1 MAEGEA
7 KYVRILNS
15 MLLLSGVLVFLL
27 FLSCFQHTN
36 MKYIITLIFL
46 TISICAFSQNITGTV
61 VDSET
66 KQPLM
71 YANISVKGK
80 SIGAITDSTGHFE
93 LLRRNLSKSDTLVFS
108 YLGYSVKPLPAKD
121 FLDGKTAVCELS
133 PFAETLQDVDVYP
146 FTYCQI
152 AHKYDSII
160 RISRNL
166 PAFNTTAVF
175 RQLIVENDTIRSIYE
190 ITLLTYNNYSEVVFQ
205 CKIIGEK
212 SYSCNTTYPTNIIY
226 AAKLL
231 DLNLYKRL
239 LVEKNCDKY
248 NYEIAERFG
257 KDTIGVVVTPMK
269 KSQENHFDYAQ
280 IVFDTVRGIPLS
292 YSRRSKQIIV
302 SSKAKYKFFDCY
314 ETDHSQYA
322 YVGNRLLMRFS
333 SVLEDQHYK
342 VGKRVVHRQTYCTY
356 ENVSFNFDNVVR
368 LEESECY
375 NHMDASY
382 FKYFDGKDCDR
393 WTGLSLDELKNMFW
407 IKPRMLGEK

>member
-1 MAEGEA
+1 
-7 KYVRILNS
+7 
-15 MLLLSGVLVFLL
+15 
-27 FLSCFQHTN
+27 

-46 TISICAFSQNITGTV
+46 AINIYAFSQSITGSV

-80 SIGAITDSTGHFE
+80 SIGAITDSIGHFE

-108 YLGYSVKPLPAKD
+108 YLGYSVKPLSAKD

-146 FTYCQI
+146 FSYCQI

-190 ITLLTYNNYSEVVFQ
+190 ITLLTYNNYSEGVFQ
-205 CKIIGEK
+205 CKVIREK
-212 SYSCNTTYPTNIIY
+212 SYSCNNLGVSPPNIIY
-226 AAKLL
+226 VAKHL
-231 DLNLYKRL
+231 DLNTGKHL
-239 LVEKNCDKY
+239 LKEKNCDKY

-269 KSQENHFDYAQ
+269 KSQESRFDYAQ

-292 YSRRSKQIIV
+292 YSRRSKQNIV
-302 SSKAKYKFFDCY
+302 SSKAKYRFFDCY

-342 VGKRVVHRQTYCTY
+342 VGKRVMHRQTYCTY

-375 NHMDASY
+375 NHMDASAV
-382 FKYFDGKDCDR
+382 KYFEGNDCDR
-393 WTGLSLDELKNMFW
+393 WTGLSLDELKAMFW

>member
-1 MAEGEA
+1 M
-7 KYVRILNS
+7 KNLILFIT
-15 MLLLSGVLVFLL
+15 FLL
-27 FLSCFQHTN
+27 FA
-36 MKYIITLIFL
+36 
-46 TISICAFSQNITGTV
+46 ICAFSQSITGTV

-66 KQPLM
+66 KQSLM

-80 SIGAITDSTGHFE
+80 NIGTITDSTGHFE
-93 LLRRNLSKSDTLVFS
+93 LLRKNLSKSDTLVFS
-108 YLGYSVKPLPAKD
+108 YLGYSVKPLLAKD

-166 PAFNTTAVF
+166 PAFNTTTVF
-175 RQLIVENDTIRSIYE
+175 RQLIVENDTIRNIHE
-190 ITLLTYNNYSEVVFQ
+190 ITLLTYNNYSEDVFQ
-205 CKIIGEK
+205 CKVIGEK
-212 SYSCNTTYPTNIIY
+212 SYSCNNLGVSPPNIIY
-226 AAKLL
+226 VAKLL
-231 DLNLYKRL
+231 DLNTYKRL

-257 KDTIGVVVTPMK
+257 KDTISVVVTPMK
-269 KSQENHFDYAQ
+269 KSQESRFDYAQ

-292 YSRRSKQIIV
+292 YSSRSKQNIV
-302 SSKAKYKFFDCY
+302 SSKAKYRFFDCY

-342 VGKRVVHRQTYCTY
+342 IGKRVMHRQKYCTY

-393 WTGLSLDELKNMFW
+393 WAGLSLDELKNMFW

>member
-1 MAEGEA
+1 MKFCIVLFCALFFA
-7 KYVRILNS
+7 LNS
-15 MLLLSGVLVFLL
+15 
-27 FLSCFQHTN
+27 
-36 MKYIITLIFL
+36 
-46 TISICAFSQNITGTV
+46 FSQSIVGTV

-93 LLRRNLSKSDTLVFS
+93 LLRKNLSKSDTLVFS
-108 YLGYSVKPLPAKD
+108 YLGYSVKPLSAKD

-133 PFAETLQDVDVYP
+133 PFAETLQYVDVYP
-146 FTYCQI
+146 FSYCQI

-160 RISRNL
+160 RISRDL
-166 PAFNTTAVF
+166 PAYNTTAVF
-175 RQLIVENDTIRSIYE
+175 RQMIVENDTIRSIYE
-190 ITLLTYNNYSEVVFQ
+190 ITLLTYNNYSEGVFQ
-205 CKIIGEK
+205 CKVIGEK
-212 SYSCNTTYPTNIIY
+212 SYSCNNLGVYPPNIIY
-226 AAKLL
+226 VAKLL

-269 KSQENHFDYAQ
+269 RSQERHFDYAQ

-292 YSRRSKQIIV
+292 YSYRRKQNIIQIGGKV
-302 SSKAKYKFFDCY
+302 HVKFFDCY

-342 VGKRVVHRQTYCTY
+342 VSKRVVHRQTYRTY
-356 ENVSFNFDNVVR
+356 ENVSFNFDNV
-368 LEESECY
+368 EKIKESECY
-375 NHMDASY
+375 NHMDASTA
-382 FKYFDGKDCDR
+382 KYFEGKDCDR
-393 WTGLSLDELKNMFW
+393 WAGLSLYELKDMFW
-407 IKPRMLGEK
+407 IKPKMLGE

>member
-1 MAEGEA
+1 M
-7 KYVRILNS
+7 RNSILFIS
-15 MLLLSGVLVFLL
+15 F
-27 FLSCFQHTN
+27 
-36 MKYIITLIFL
+36 IFS
-46 TISICAFSQNITGTV
+46 TFCAFSQNITGTV

-108 YLGYSVKPLPAKD
+108 YLGYSVKLLSAKD

-133 PFAETLQDVDVYP
+133 PFAETLQNVDIYP
-146 FTYCQI
+146 FSYCQI

-166 PAFNTTAVF
+166 PPYNTTAVF
-175 RQLIVENDTIRSIYE
+175 RQLIVENDTIRNIHE
-190 ITLLTYNNYSEVVFQ
+190 ITLLTYNNYSEGVFQ
-205 CKIIGEK
+205 CKVIGEK
-212 SYSCNTTYPTNIIY
+212 SYSCNNLGVSPPNIIY
-226 AAKLL
+226 VAKLL
-231 DLNLYKRL
+231 DLNTYKRL

-269 KSQENHFDYAQ
+269 KSQESRFDYAQ
-280 IVFDTVRGIPLS
+280 IVFDTIRGIPLS
-292 YSRRSKQIIV
+292 YSRRSLQNIV

-333 SVLEDQHYK
+333 SVLEDQHNK

-375 NHMDASY
+375 NHMDASAV
-382 FKYFDGKDCDR
+382 KYFEGNDCDR
-393 WTGLSLDELKNMFW
+393 WAGLSLEELKDMFW
-407 IKPRMLGEK
+407 IKPRMLGNE

>member
-1 MAEGEA
+1 M
-7 KYVRILNS
+7 KNLTLFISFILS
-15 MLLLSGVLVFLL
+15 AF
-27 FLSCFQHTN
+27 CT
-36 MKYIITLIFL
+36 
-46 TISICAFSQNITGTV
+46 FSQNITGTV

-80 SIGAITDSTGHFE
+80 SIGAITDSIGHFE
-93 LLRRNLSKSDTLVFS
+93 ILRKNLSKSDTLVFS
-108 YLGYSVKPLPAKD
+108 YLGYLVKPLSAKD
-121 FLDGKTAVCELS
+121 FLDGKTTVCELS
-133 PFAETLQDVDVYP
+133 PFAETLQNVDVYP
-146 FTYCQI
+146 FSYCQI

-166 PAFNTTAVF
+166 PPFNTTSVF
-175 RQLIVENDTIRSIYE
+175 RQLVVENDTIRSIYE
-190 ITLLTYNNYSEVVFQ
+190 VTLLTYNNYSEIVFQ

-212 SYSCNTTYPTNIIY
+212 SYSCNNSGGRFPPNIIY
-226 AAKLL
+226 VAKHL
-231 DLNLYKRL
+231 DLNIGKHL
-239 LVEKNCDKY
+239 LKEKNCDKY

-269 KSQENHFDYAQ
+269 KLQENRFDYAQ

-292 YSRRSKQIIV
+292 YSSRSKQNIV
-302 SSKAKYKFFDCY
+302 SSKAKYRFFDCY

-375 NHMDASY
+375 NHMDASSA
-382 FKYFDGKDCDR
+382 KYFDGNDCDR
-393 WTGLSLDELKNMFW
+393 WAGLSLDELRNSFW
-407 IKPRMLGEK
+407 IKPRIIGKE

>member
-1 MAEGEA
+1 M
-7 KYVRILNS
+7 KNLILFIT
-15 MLLLSGVLVFLL
+15 FLL
-27 FLSCFQHTN
+27 FA
-36 MKYIITLIFL
+36 
-46 TISICAFSQNITGTV
+46 ICAFSQSITGTV

-71 YANISVKGK
+71 YANISVNGK

-146 FTYCQI
+146 FSYCQI

-160 RISRNL
+160 WISRNL

-175 RQLIVENDTIRSIYE
+175 RRLVVENDTIRSIYE
-190 ITLLTYNNYSEVVFQ
+190 TTLLTYNNYSEGIFQ
-205 CKIIGEK
+205 CKVIGEK
-212 SYSCNTTYPTNIIY
+212 SYSCNNSGVRYAPNIIY
-226 AAKLL
+226 VAKHL
-231 DLNLYKRL
+231 DLNTGKYL
-239 LVEKNCDKY
+239 LKEKNCDNY
-248 NYEIAERFG
+248 NYEIAQRFG

-269 KSQENHFDYAQ
+269 KSQERHFDYAQ
-280 IVFDTVRGIPLS
+280 IVFDTIRGIPLS
-292 YSRRSKQIIV
+292 YSRRSLQNIV

-333 SVLEDQHYK
+333 SVLEDQHNK

-368 LEESECY
+368 LDESECY
-375 NHMDASY
+375 NHMDASAV
-382 FKYFDGKDCDR
+382 KYFEGNDCDR
-393 WTGLSLDELKNMFW
+393 WAGLSLEELKDMFW
-407 IKPRMLGEK
+407 IKPRMLGNK

>member
-1 MAEGEA
+1 
-7 KYVRILNS
+7 
-15 MLLLSGVLVFLL
+15 
-27 FLSCFQHTN
+27 

-46 TISICAFSQNITGTV
+46 AINIYAFSQSITGSV
-61 VDSET
+61 VDNET

-80 SIGAITDSTGHFE
+80 SIGTITDSIGHFE
-93 LLRRNLSKSDTLVFS
+93 LLRRNLSKTDTLIFS

-121 FLDGKTAVCELS
+121 FLDGKTTVCELS

-146 FTYCQI
+146 FSYCQI

-160 RISRNL
+160 WISRNL
-166 PAFNTTAVF
+166 PAYNTTAVF
-175 RQLIVENDTIRSIYE
+175 RQLVVENDTIRSICE
-190 ITLLTYNNYSEVVFQ
+190 TTLLTYNNYSEGIFQ
-205 CKIIGEK
+205 CKVIGEK
-212 SYSCNTTYPTNIIY
+212 SYSCNNSRVRFAPNIIY
-226 AAKLL
+226 IAKHL
-231 DLNLYKRL
+231 DLNTGKYL
-239 LVEKNCDKY
+239 LKEKNCDKY

-292 YSRRSKQIIV
+292 YSRRSKQNIV

-375 NHMDASY
+375 NHMDASAV
-382 FKYFDGKDCDR
+382 KYFEGNDCDR
-393 WTGLSLDELKNMFW
+393 WAGLSLDELKAMFW

>member
-1 MAEGEA
+1 
-7 KYVRILNS
+7 
-15 MLLLSGVLVFLL
+15 
-27 FLSCFQHTN
+27 

-46 TISICAFSQNITGTV
+46 AINIYAFSQSLTGSV

-80 SIGAITDSTGHFE
+80 SIGAITDSIGHFE

-108 YLGYSVKPLPAKD
+108 YLGYSVKPLSAKD

-133 PFAETLQDVDVYP
+133 PFAETLHDVDVYP
-146 FTYCQI
+146 FSYCQI

-166 PAFNTTAVF
+166 PPYNTTAVF
-175 RQLIVENDTIRSIYE
+175 RQLIVENDTIRKIYE
-190 ITLLTYNNYSEVVFQ
+190 ITLLTYNNYSEGVFQ
-205 CKIIGEK
+205 CKVIGEK
-212 SYSCNTTYPTNIIY
+212 SYSCNNLGVSPPNIIY
-226 AAKLL
+226 VAKHL
-231 DLNLYKRL
+231 DLNTGKHL
-239 LVEKNCDKY
+239 LKEKNCDKY

-269 KSQENHFDYAQ
+269 KSQESRFDYAQ

-292 YSRRSKQIIV
+292 YSSRSKQNIV

-333 SVLEDQHYK
+333 SVFEDQHYK
-342 VGKRVVHRQTYCTY
+342 VGKREMHRQTYCTY
-356 ENVSFNFDNVVR
+356 ENISFNFDNVVR

-375 NHMDASY
+375 NHMDASAL
-382 FKYFDGKDCDR
+382 KYFEGKDCDR

-407 IKPRMLGEK
+407 IKPKMLGGEIRI

>member
-1 MAEGEA
+1 MR
-7 KYVRILNS
+7 KLILFIS
-15 MLLLSGVLVFLL
+15 F
-27 FLSCFQHTN
+27 FLSAF
-36 MKYIITLIFL
+36 
-46 TISICAFSQNITGTV
+46 CAFSQSITGTV

-80 SIGAITDSTGHFE
+80 NIGTITDSTGHFE
-93 LLRRNLSKSDTLVFS
+93 LLRLNLSKSDTLVFS
-108 YLGYSVKPLPAKD
+108 YLGYSVKPLSAKD

-160 RISRNL
+160 RISRKL

-175 RQLIVENDTIRSIYE
+175 RQLIVENDTIRNIHE
-190 ITLLTYNNYSEVVFQ
+190 ITLLTYNNYSEGVFH
-205 CKIIGEK
+205 CKVIGEK
-212 SYSCNTTYPTNIIY
+212 SYSCNNLGVSPPNIIY
-226 AAKLL
+226 VAKLL
-231 DLNLYKRL
+231 DLNAYKRL

-269 KSQENHFDYAQ
+269 KSQESRFDYAQ

-292 YSRRSKQIIV
+292 YSSRSKQNIV

-333 SVLEDQHYK
+333 SVFEDQHYK
-342 VGKRVVHRQTYCTY
+342 IGKRVMRRQTYCTY

-375 NHMDASY
+375 NHMDASAA
-382 FKYFDGKDCDR
+382 KYFDGKDCDR

>member
-1 MAEGEA
+1 M
-7 KYVRILNS
+7 KMQFSFIL
-15 MLLLSGVLVFLL
+15 FLL
-27 FLSCFQHTN
+27 IAYHSYSQC
-36 MKYIITLIFL
+36 
-46 TISICAFSQNITGTV
+46 ISGSV

-93 LLRRNLSKSDTLVFS
+93 LLHRNLSKSDTLVFS
-108 YLGYSVKPLPAKD
+108 YLGYSGKPLSAKD

-146 FTYCQI
+146 FSYCQI

-166 PAFNTTAVF
+166 PPYNTTAVF
-175 RQLIVENDTIRSIYE
+175 RQIDIENDTVCDIFE
-190 ITLLTYNNYSEVVFQ
+190 ITLLTYLNYSENIFL
-205 CKIIGEK
+205 CKIVGEK
-212 SYSCNTTYPTNIIY
+212 SYSCRPGGTAGHSGLTTPFIGN
-226 AAKLL
+226 AVKMK
-231 DLNLYKRL
+231 DLNYGKRIL
-239 LVEKNCDKY
+239 RESSCDKY

-269 KSQENHFDYAQ
+269 KSQESRFDYAQ

-292 YSRRSKQIIV
+292 YSSRSKQNIV
-302 SSKAKYKFFDCY
+302 SSKAKYRFFDCY

-342 VGKRVVHRQTYCTY
+342 IGKRVMHRQKYCTY

-393 WTGLSLDELKNMFW
+393 WAGLSLEELKDMFW
-407 IKPRMLGEK
+407 IKPRMLGNE

>member
-1 MAEGEA
+1 M
-7 KYVRILNS
+7 RNLTLFISFILS
-15 MLLLSGVLVFLL
+15 TF
-27 FLSCFQHTN
+27 
-36 MKYIITLIFL
+36 
-46 TISICAFSQNITGTV
+46 CAFSQSITGTV

-80 SIGAITDSTGHFE
+80 SVGTITDSTGHFE

-146 FTYCQI
+146 FSYCQI

-166 PAFNTTAVF
+166 PPFNTTAVF
-175 RQLIVENDTIRSIYE
+175 KKLVIENDTIRNIYE
-190 ITLLTYNNYSEVVFQ
+190 ITLLTYNNYSEDIFQ
-205 CKIIGEK
+205 CKVIGEK

-269 KSQENHFDYAQ
+269 KSQERHFDYAQ

-292 YSRRSKQIIV
+292 YSYRRKQNIIQIGGKV
-302 SSKAKYKFFDCY
+302 HVKFFDCY

-356 ENVSFNFDNVVR
+356 ENVSFDFDNV
-368 LEESECY
+368 EKIKENECY
-375 NHMDASY
+375 NHMDASNA
-382 FKYFDGKDCDR
+382 KYFEGKDCDR

-407 IKPRMLGEK
+407 IKPKMLGEK

>member
-1 MAEGEA
+1 M
-7 KYVRILNS
+7 ILRKIIIFS
-15 MLLLSGVLVFLL
+15 AYLL
-27 FLSCFQHTN
+27 FSH
-36 MKYIITLIFL
+36 YI
-46 TISICAFSQNITGTV
+46 FSQSITGTV

-80 SIGAITDSTGHFE
+80 SIGAITDSTGRFE

-108 YLGYSVKPLPAKD
+108 YLGYSVKPLSAKD

-146 FTYCQI
+146 FSYCQI

-190 ITLLTYNNYSEVVFQ
+190 ITLLTYNNYSEGVFQ
-205 CKIIGEK
+205 CKVIGEK
-212 SYSCNTTYPTNIIY
+212 SYSCNNLGVYPPNIIY
-226 AAKLL
+226 VAKHL
-231 DLNLYKRL
+231 DLNIGKHL
-239 LVEKNCDKY
+239 LKEKNCDKY

-257 KDTIGVVVTPMK
+257 KDTIGVVITPMK
-269 KSQENHFDYAQ
+269 KLQESRFDYAQ

-292 YSRRSKQIIV
+292 YSSRSKQNIV
-302 SSKAKYKFFDCY
+302 SSKAKYRFFDCY

-342 VGKRVVHRQTYCTY
+342 VGKRLMHRQTYCTY
-356 ENVSFNFDNVVR
+356 ENVSFDFDIV
-368 LEESECY
+368 EEIKENECY
-375 NHMDASY
+375 NHMDASAA
-382 FKYFDGKDCDR
+382 KYFEGKDCDR
-393 WTGLSLDELKNMFW
+393 WAGLSLDELKNMFW
-407 IKPRMLGEK
+407 IKPKMLGEK

>member
-1 MAEGEA
+1 M
-7 KYVRILNS
+7 KNLILFIT
-15 MLLLSGVLVFLL
+15 FLL
-27 FLSCFQHTN
+27 FA
-36 MKYIITLIFL
+36 
-46 TISICAFSQNITGTV
+46 ICAFSQSITGTV
-61 VDSET
+61 VDCET
-66 KQPLM
+66 KQSLM

-80 SIGAITDSTGHFE
+80 NIGTITDSTGHFE
-93 LLRRNLSKSDTLVFS
+93 LLRKNLSKSDTLVFS
-108 YLGYSVKPLPAKD
+108 YLGYSVKPLLAKD

-166 PAFNTTAVF
+166 PAFNTTTVF
-175 RQLIVENDTIRSIYE
+175 RQLIVENDTIRNIHE
-190 ITLLTYNNYSEVVFQ
+190 ITLLTYNNYSEGVFQ
-205 CKIIGEK
+205 CKVIGEK
-212 SYSCNTTYPTNIIY
+212 SYSCNNLGVSPPNIIY
-226 AAKLL
+226 VAKLL
-231 DLNLYKRL
+231 DLNTYKRL

-269 KSQENHFDYAQ
+269 KSQESRFDYAQ

-292 YSRRSKQIIV
+292 YSSRSKQNIV
-302 SSKAKYKFFDCY
+302 SSKAKYRFFDCY

-342 VGKRVVHRQTYCTY
+342 IGKRLMHRQTYCTY

-368 LEESECY
+368 FEESECY
-375 NHMDASY
+375 NHMDASAV
-382 FKYFDGKDCDR
+382 KYFDGKDCDR
-393 WTGLSLDELKNMFW
+393 WAGLSLDELKNMFW

>member
-1 MAEGEA
+1 M
-7 KYVRILNS
+7 RNSILFIS
-15 MLLLSGVLVFLL
+15 FILSTF
-27 FLSCFQHTN
+27 
-36 MKYIITLIFL
+36 
-46 TISICAFSQNITGTV
+46 CAFSQNITGTV

-71 YANISVKGK
+71 FANISVKGK

-93 LLRRNLSKSDTLVFS
+93 LSRRNLSKSDTLVFS
-108 YLGYSVKPLPAKD
+108 YLGYSVKPLLAKD

-166 PAFNTTAVF
+166 PPYNTTAVF
-175 RQLIVENDTIRSIYE
+175 KKLVIENDTICKIYE
-190 ITLLTYNNYSEVVFQ
+190 IKLLTYNNYSEGIFQ
-205 CKIIGEK
+205 CKVIREK
-212 SYSCNTTYPTNIIY
+212 SYSCNTTYPPNIIY
-226 AAKLL
+226 VAKHL
-231 DLNLYKRL
+231 DLNIGKHL
-239 LVEKNCDKY
+239 LKEKNCDKY

-269 KSQENHFDYAQ
+269 KSQESRFDYAQ

-292 YSRRSKQIIV
+292 YSRRSKQNIV

-333 SVLEDQHYK
+333 SVFEDQHYK
-342 VGKRVVHRQTYCTY
+342 VGKRVMHRQTYCTY
-356 ENVSFNFDNVVR
+356 ENISFNFDNVVR

-375 NHMDASY
+375 NHMDASAA
-382 FKYFDGKDCDR
+382 KYFEGKDCDR

>member
-1 MAEGEA
+1 
-7 KYVRILNS
+7 
-15 MLLLSGVLVFLL
+15 
-27 FLSCFQHTN
+27 

-46 TISICAFSQNITGTV
+46 AINIYAFSQSITGSV

-80 SIGAITDSTGHFE
+80 SIGAITDSTGRFE

-108 YLGYSVKPLPAKD
+108 YLGYSVKPFPAKD
-121 FLDGKTAVCELS
+121 FLDGKTTVCELS

-146 FTYCQI
+146 FSYCQI

-166 PAFNTTAVF
+166 PPFNTTAVF
-175 RQLIVENDTIRSIYE
+175 KKLVIENDTIRNIYE
-190 ITLLTYNNYSEVVFQ
+190 ITLLTYNNYSEDIFQ
-205 CKIIGEK
+205 CKVIGEK
-212 SYSCNTTYPTNIIY
+212 SYSCNNLGVSPPNIIY
-226 AAKLL
+226 VAKHL
-231 DLNLYKRL
+231 DLNTGKHL
-239 LVEKNCDKY
+239 LKEKNCDKY

-269 KSQENHFDYAQ
+269 KSQERRFDYAQ

-292 YSRRSKQIIV
+292 YSSRSKQNIV

-322 YVGNRLLMRFS
+322 YVGNHLLMRFS

-342 VGKRVVHRQTYCTY
+342 IGKRVVYRQRYCTY

-368 LEESECY
+368 LEES
-375 NHMDASY
+375 
-382 FKYFDGKDCDR
+382 
-393 WTGLSLDELKNMFW
+393 
-407 IKPRMLGEK
+407 

>member
-1 MAEGEA
+1 M
-7 KYVRILNS
+7 KMQFSFIL
-15 MLLLSGVLVFLL
+15 FLL
-27 FLSCFQHTN
+27 IAYHSYSQC
-36 MKYIITLIFL
+36 
-46 TISICAFSQNITGTV
+46 ISGSV
-61 VDSET
+61 VDCET

-80 SIGAITDSTGHFE
+80 NIGTITDSTGRFE

-108 YLGYSVKPLPAKD
+108 YLGYSVKPLSAKD

-146 FTYCQI
+146 FSYCQI

-190 ITLLTYNNYSEVVFQ
+190 ITLLTYNNYSEGVFQ
-205 CKIIGEK
+205 CKVIGEK
-212 SYSCNTTYPTNIIY
+212 SYSCNNLGVYQPNIIY
-226 AAKLL
+226 VAKHL
-231 DLNLYKRL
+231 DLNIGKHL
-239 LVEKNCDKY
+239 LKEKNCDKY

-269 KSQENHFDYAQ
+269 KLQESRFDYAQ

-292 YSRRSKQIIV
+292 YSSRSKQNIV
-302 SSKAKYKFFDCY
+302 SSKAKYRFFDCY

-342 VGKRVVHRQTYCTY
+342 VGKRLMHRQTYCTY
-356 ENVSFNFDNVVR
+356 ENVSFNFDNV
-368 LEESECY
+368 EKIKESECY
-375 NHMDASY
+375 NHMDASSA
-382 FKYFDGKDCDR
+382 KYFEGKDCDR
-393 WTGLSLDELKNMFW
+393 WAGLSLDELKNMFW
-407 IKPRMLGEK
+407 IKPKMLGEK

>member
-1 MAEGEA
+1 
-7 KYVRILNS
+7 
-15 MLLLSGVLVFLL
+15 
-27 FLSCFQHTN
+27 

-46 TISICAFSQNITGTV
+46 AINIYAFSQSLTGSV

-66 KQPLM
+66 KQPLV

-108 YLGYSVKPLPAKD
+108 YLGYSVKPLSAKD

-146 FTYCQI
+146 FSYCQI

-175 RQLIVENDTIRSIYE
+175 RQLIVENDTIRKIYE
-190 ITLLTYNNYSEVVFQ
+190 ITLLTYNNYSEGVFQ
-205 CKIIGEK
+205 CKVIGEK
-212 SYSCNTTYPTNIIY
+212 SYSCNNLGVSPPNIIY
-226 AAKLL
+226 VAKHL
-231 DLNLYKRL
+231 DLNTGKHL
-239 LVEKNCDKY
+239 LKEKNCDKY

-269 KSQENHFDYAQ
+269 KSQERRFDYAQ

-292 YSRRSKQIIV
+292 YSSRSKQNIV

-342 VGKRVVHRQTYCTY
+342 VGKRVMHRQTYCTY

-375 NHMDASY
+375 NHMDASAV
-382 FKYFDGKDCDR
+382 KYFEGNDCDR
-393 WTGLSLDELKNMFW
+393 WTGLSLDELKAMFW

>member
-1 MAEGEA
+1 
-7 KYVRILNS
+7 
-15 MLLLSGVLVFLL
+15 
-27 FLSCFQHTN
+27 

-46 TISICAFSQNITGTV
+46 AINIYAFSQSLTGSV

-80 SIGAITDSTGHFE
+80 SIGAITDSIGHFE

-108 YLGYSVKPLPAKD
+108 YLGYSVKPLSAKD

-146 FTYCQI
+146 FSYCQI

-190 ITLLTYNNYSEVVFQ
+190 ITLLTYNNYSEGIFQ
-205 CKIIGEK
+205 CKVIREK
-212 SYSCNTTYPTNIIY
+212 SYSCNNLGVSPPNIIY
-226 AAKLL
+226 VAKHL
-231 DLNLYKRL
+231 DLNTGKHL
-239 LVEKNCDKY
+239 LKEKNCDKY

-269 KSQENHFDYAQ
+269 KSQESRFDYAQ

-292 YSRRSKQIIV
+292 YSRRSKQNIV

-342 VGKRVVHRQTYCTY
+342 VGKRVMHRQTYCTY

-375 NHMDASY
+375 NHMDASAV
-382 FKYFDGKDCDR
+382 KYFEGNDCDR
-393 WTGLSLDELKNMFW
+393 WTGLSLDELKAMFW

>member
-1 MAEGEA
+1 M
-7 KYVRILNS
+7 Y
-15 MLLLSGVLVFLL
+15 LSVALVFLL

-36 MKYIITLIFL
+36 MKNIITLIFL
-46 TISICAFSQNITGTV
+46 TISICAFSQTITGTV

-80 SIGAITDSTGHFE
+80 NIGTITDSTGHFE
-93 LLRRNLSKSDTLVFS
+93 FLRRNLSKSDTLVFS
-108 YLGYSVKPLPAKD
+108 YLGYSVKPLSAKN
-121 FLDGKTAVCELS
+121 FLDGKTTVCELPS
-133 PFAETLQDVDVYP
+133 FAETLQDVDVYP

-166 PAFNTTAVF
+166 PPYNTTAVF
-175 RQLIVENDTIRSIYE
+175 KKLVIENDTICKIYE
-190 ITLLTYNNYSEVVFQ
+190 ITLLTYNNYSEGIFQ
-205 CKIIGEK
+205 CKVIREK
-212 SYSCNTTYPTNIIY
+212 SYSCNTTYPPNIIY
-226 AAKLL
+226 VAKHL
-231 DLNLYKRL
+231 DLNIGKHL
-239 LVEKNCDKY
+239 LKEKNCDKY

-269 KSQENHFDYAQ
+269 KSQESRFDYAQ

-292 YSRRSKQIIV
+292 YSRRSKQNIV

-333 SVLEDQHYK
+333 SVFEDQHYK
-342 VGKRVVHRQTYCTY
+342 VGKRVMHRQTYCTY
-356 ENVSFNFDNVVR
+356 ENISFNFDNVVR

-375 NHMDASY
+375 NHMDASAA
-382 FKYFDGKDCDR
+382 KYFEGKDCDR

-407 IKPRMLGEK
+407 IKPKMLGGEIRI

>member
-1 MAEGEA
+1 MCFLLGNDISSQTNSNNIKHPYPPENM
-7 KYVRILNS
+7 KNLILFIT
-15 MLLLSGVLVFLL
+15 FLL
-27 FLSCFQHTN
+27 FA
-36 MKYIITLIFL
+36 
-46 TISICAFSQNITGTV
+46 ICAFSQSITGTV
-61 VDSET
+61 VDCET
-66 KQPLM
+66 KQSLM

-80 SIGAITDSTGHFE
+80 NIGTITDSTGHFE
-93 LLRRNLSKSDTLVFS
+93 LLRKNLSKSDTLVFS
-108 YLGYSVKPLPAKD
+108 YLGYSVKPLLAKD

-166 PAFNTTAVF
+166 PAFNTTTVF
-175 RQLIVENDTIRSIYE
+175 RQLIVENDTIRNIHE
-190 ITLLTYNNYSEVVFQ
+190 ITLLTYNNYSEGVFQ
-205 CKIIGEK
+205 CKVIGEK
-212 SYSCNTTYPTNIIY
+212 SYSCNNLGVSPPNIIY
-226 AAKLL
+226 VAKLL
-231 DLNLYKRL
+231 DLNTYKRL

-269 KSQENHFDYAQ
+269 KSQESRFDYAQ

-292 YSRRSKQIIV
+292 YSSRSKQNIV
-302 SSKAKYKFFDCY
+302 SSKAKYRFFDCY

-342 VGKRVVHRQTYCTY
+342 IGKRLMHRQTYCTY

-368 LEESECY
+368 FEESECY
-375 NHMDASY
+375 NHMDASAV
-382 FKYFDGKDCDR
+382 KYFDGKDCDR
-393 WTGLSLDELKNMFW
+393 WAGLSLDELKNMFW

>member
-1 MAEGEA
+1 M
-7 KYVRILNS
+7 KPFTLFISFILS
-15 MLLLSGVLVFLL
+15 AF
-27 FLSCFQHTN
+27 
-36 MKYIITLIFL
+36 
-46 TISICAFSQNITGTV
+46 CAFSQSIVGTV

-80 SIGAITDSTGHFE
+80 NIGTITDSIGRFE
-93 LLRRNLSKSDTLVFS
+93 ILRKNLSKSDTLVFS
-108 YLGYSVKPLPAKD
+108 YLGYLVKPLSAKD
-121 FLDGKTAVCELS
+121 FLDGKTTVCELS
-133 PFAETLQDVDVYP
+133 PFAETLQNVDVYP
-146 FTYCQI
+146 FSYCQI

-166 PAFNTTAVF
+166 PPFNTTSVF
-175 RQLIVENDTIRSIYE
+175 RQLVVENDTIRSIYE
-190 ITLLTYNNYSEVVFQ
+190 VTLLTYNNYSEVVFQ

-212 SYSCNTTYPTNIIY
+212 SYSCNNSGGRFLPNIIY
-226 AAKLL
+226 VAKHL
-231 DLNLYKRL
+231 DLNTGKHL
-239 LVEKNCDKY
+239 LKEKNCDKY

-269 KSQENHFDYAQ
+269 KSQESRFDYAQ

-292 YSRRSKQIIV
+292 YSRRSKQNIV

-342 VGKRVVHRQTYCTY
+342 IGKRVVHRQTYCTY
-356 ENVSFNFDNVVR
+356 ENISFNFDNVVR

-375 NHMDASY
+375 NHMDASAV
-382 FKYFDGKDCDR
+382 KYFEGNDCDR
-393 WTGLSLDELKNMFW
+393 WTGLSMDELRNMFW
-407 IKPRMLGEK
+407 IKPRMLGKE

>member
-1 MAEGEA
+1 M
-7 KYVRILNS
+7 KNLILFIT
-15 MLLLSGVLVFLL
+15 FLL
-27 FLSCFQHTN
+27 FA
-36 MKYIITLIFL
+36 
-46 TISICAFSQNITGTV
+46 ICAFSQSITGTV

-80 SIGAITDSTGHFE
+80 SIGAITDSIGHFE
-93 LLRRNLSKSDTLVFS
+93 LLRKNLSKSDTLVFS

-152 AHKYDSII
+152 ARKYDSII

-166 PAFNTTAVF
+166 PAFNTTTVF
-175 RQLIVENDTIRSIYE
+175 RQLIVENDTIRNIHE
-190 ITLLTYNNYSEVVFQ
+190 ITLLTYNNYSEGVFQ
-205 CKIIGEK
+205 CKVIGEK
-212 SYSCNTTYPTNIIY
+212 SYSCNNLGVSPPNIIY
-226 AAKLL
+226 VAKLL
-231 DLNLYKRL
+231 DLNTYKRL

-269 KSQENHFDYAQ
+269 KSQESRFDYAQ

-292 YSRRSKQIIV
+292 YSSRSKQNIV
-302 SSKAKYKFFDCY
+302 SSKAKYRFFDCY

-342 VGKRVVHRQTYCTY
+342 IGKRVMHRQKYCTY

-393 WTGLSLDELKNMFW
+393 WAGLSLEELKDMFW
-407 IKPRMLGEK
+407 IKPRMLGNE

>member
-1 MAEGEA
+1 
-7 KYVRILNS
+7 
-15 MLLLSGVLVFLL
+15 
-27 FLSCFQHTN
+27 

-46 TISICAFSQNITGTV
+46 AINIYAFSQSITGSV

-80 SIGAITDSTGHFE
+80 SIGAITDSTGRFE
-93 LLRRNLSKSDTLVFS
+93 LLCRNLSKTDTLVFS

-121 FLDGKTAVCELS
+121 FLDGKTTVCELS

-146 FTYCQI
+146 FSYCQI

-160 RISRNL
+160 WISRNL
-166 PAFNTTAVF
+166 PAYNTTAVF
-175 RQLIVENDTIRSIYE
+175 RQLVVENDTIRSICE
-190 ITLLTYNNYSEVVFQ
+190 TTLLTYNNYSEGILQ
-205 CKIIGEK
+205 CKVIGEK
-212 SYSCNTTYPTNIIY
+212 SYSCNNSGVRFAPNIIY
-226 AAKLL
+226 IAKHL
-231 DLNLYKRL
+231 DLNTGKYL
-239 LVEKNCDKY
+239 LKEKNCDKY

-269 KSQENHFDYAQ
+269 KSQESRFDYAQ

-292 YSRRSKQIIV
+292 YSRRSKQNIV

-322 YVGNRLLMRFS
+322 YVVNRLLMRFS

-342 VGKRVVHRQTYCTY
+342 IGKRVVHRQRYCTY

-375 NHMDASY
+375 NHMDASAV
-382 FKYFDGKDCDR
+382 KYFEGNDCDR
-393 WTGLSLDELKNMFW
+393 WAGLSLDELKAMFW